1 MGMSDNSSLQSVLTL
16 QRTPYIIQVP
26 MALYMLIATQFIP
39 ETPRFHIGKGRPD
52 QALEF
57 FVKYHGNG
65 NAQDALVQF
74 EFAEVSE
81 AIRREKEAKAEK
93 WSTIL
98 RSPPNRHRIGLAML
112 MTFCT
117 NVSFFFACVVEARA
131 DGVDDWVVDY
141 LLLL

>member
-1 MGMSDNSSLQSVLTL
+1 MVCASWVNFGCSFMSTSWQW
-16 QRTPYIIQVP
+16 RTPYLIQVP
-26 MALYMLIATQFIP
+26 MALYMLVATQFIP
-39 ETPRFHIGKGRPD
+39 ETPRFHIGKGRAD
-52 QALEF
+52 RAMEF

-65 NAQDALVQF
+65 NTQDELVLF
-74 EFAEVSE
+74 EYAEVTE

-117 NVSFFFACVVEARA
+117 NVSDRP
-131 DGVDDWVVDY
+131 D
-141 LLLL
+141 